1 MNSELQ
7 DKLYAD
13 FPEVLQEHKLSI
25 YESCMSWGFECGD
38 GWEPVIRQMCKL
50 LSRKVCTTVKKK
62 QLFPY
67 QHELK
72 VWFHNKCR
80 KIEKLLK
87 IPYNTLYQAK
97 FDNYTNFPGYS
108 VRLTQVKE
116 KFGSLR
122 VYYDIHP
129 NFEKSEVVHIPEKE
143 LVKAQERYAG
153 YVDGVVSFAEEASS
167 TICDTHGKPG
177 QLKTKGWWH
186 VACEECEK
194 NEKKN
199 ENASTS

>member
-7 DKLYAD
+7 DKLFAD

-67 QHELK
+67 QDELE
-72 VWFHNKCR
+72 VWLHNKCR
-80 KIEKLLK
+80 KIERLFKM
-87 IPYNTLYQAK
+87 PHNTLYVAK
-97 FDNYTNFPGYS
+97 FERYVRFPGYS

-116 KFGSLR
+116 KFGTLR
-122 VYYDIHP
+122 VYHDIHP
-129 NFEKSEVVHIPEKE
+129 NFTKDEVKHISERE
-143 LVKAQERYAG
+143 LMRAQENYAG
-153 YVDGVVSFAEEASS
+153 YVDGVISFAEQASA
-167 TICDTHGKPG
+167 TICEIHGKPG
-177 QLKTKGWWH
+177 KLTTRGWWH
-186 VACEECEK
+186 VACEECES
-194 NEKKN
+194 NKKN
-199 ENASTS
+199 ENTSNS